1 MASRSRCR
9 GRILGPKNG
18 FVLTAFMIAPRGSS
32 GGEAIG
38 QHPLERLQD
47 LSLAVLRQIV
57 PTQRWVRRRER
68 QARGDGG
75 ARRVRDMVRILRI
88 VCPAAAHSTALTPTA
103 RRGQRLLVT
112 LYPSQLQ
119 PLREGDSV
127 GTSFVFKNRRGDR
140 LKILAWQG
148 DGFALYLRKQV

>member
-1 MASRSRCR
+1 
-9 GRILGPKNG
+9 
-18 FVLTAFMIAPRGSS
+18 
-32 GGEAIG
+32 
-38 QHPLERLQD
+38 
-47 LSLAVLRQIV
+47 
-57 PTQRWVRRRER
+57 
-68 QARGDGG
+68 
-75 ARRVRDMVRILRI
+75 MVRILRI

-148 DGFALYLRKQV
+148 DGFALYLRRLERGSFAFPQADTAEISVTATELAMILGGIEFSGAQRRTRYQRPEATLT